1 MNRSIYSSQIF
12 ISLPTNIRLRIKNN
26 RKNMAAHLL
35 TTTYAIAEWFQCRN
49 PPPPL
54 CGQLAKLPTAGN
66 WIKVRATVSNKRV
79 VLAVGLFWTAPESN
93 DTALGWNWEGP
104 HEMPVTSKLCKEAD
118 DINRGTIIKL
128 MNAGDQFTFHCPTLI
143 TSWGFRNM
151 HPDWELLCEEL
162 SICAVVN
169 STISVFVPKRVAEEK
184 KKVTDNK
191 EKRKNKKSHLFREL
205 TKEK

>member
-1 MNRSIYSSQIF
+1 
-12 ISLPTNIRLRIKNN
+12 
-26 RKNMAAHLL
+26 
-35 TTTYAIAEWFQCRN
+35 
-49 PPPPL
+49 
-54 CGQLAKLPTAGN
+54 
-66 WIKVRATVSNKRV
+66 
-79 VLAVGLFWTAPESN
+79 
-93 DTALGWNWEGP
+93 
-104 HEMPVTSKLCKEAD
+104 
-118 DINRGTIIKL
+118 
-128 MNAGDQFTFHCPTLI
+128 
-143 TSWGFRNM
+143 M

>member
-1 MNRSIYSSQIF
+1 MNRSVYSSQIF
-12 ISLPTNIRLRIKNN
+12 TSIPTNIRLRIKNN
-26 RKNMAAHLL
+26 RKKYGCSL
-35 TTTYAIAEWFQCRN
+35 TDYCTCDSRMISVS
-49 PPPPL
+49 PSPL

-104 HEMPVTSKLCKEAD
+104 HEMPVTSKLCKVAD

-143 TSWGFRNM
+143 TSWGFCNM
-151 HPDWELLCEEL
+151 HPDWELPCEEL

-169 STISVFVPKRVAEEK
+169 STIPVFVPKRVAKEK
-184 KKVTDNK
+184 KKSLTK
-191 EKRKNKKSHLFREL
+191 KKKRKNKKSHHFREL
-205 TKEK
+205 AK